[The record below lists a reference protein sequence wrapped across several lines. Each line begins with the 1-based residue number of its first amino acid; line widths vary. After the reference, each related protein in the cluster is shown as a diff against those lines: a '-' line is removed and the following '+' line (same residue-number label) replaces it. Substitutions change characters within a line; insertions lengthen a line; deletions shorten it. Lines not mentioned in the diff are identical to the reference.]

1 MLAVIERFQIHTAT
15 PQALSQQTVDFAYVK
30 RFPFYL
36 GVTLVTF
43 SFYWLFLILGFPF
56 VTIYAN
62 HVLLATFV
70 TMAGLFSGGFGLIL
84 VAKISGKGV
93 GTNTPRTWFIV
104 NAIVAVGV
112 AFSVAIVSAYG
123 PLPRT
128 PRTTVVLTS
137 CSGDPKVCTVALSNV
152 ESADD
157 QTTSNCSLTFGGTTH
172 SATSTVQTIKAG
184 GPEVLVTCTASAA
197 TAPCCYQ
204 VSGQI
209 QTAGGE
215 TILFDFPVIA

>member
-1 MLAVIERFQIHTAT
+1 MKQ
-15 PQALSQQTVDFAYVK
+15 
-30 RFPFYL
+30 FPFYL
-36 GVTLVTF
+36 GVTLITF
-43 SFYWLFLILGFPF
+43 SAYWLFLILGFPF

-62 HVLLATFV
+62 HVLLATFL
-70 TMAGLFSGGFGLIL
+70 TMTGLFSGGFGLIL

-93 GTNTPRTWFIV
+93 GTNTRRTWLIIW
-104 NAIVAVGV
+104 ATVAVGV
-112 AFSVAIVSAYG
+112 VFSASIVSAYG

-128 PRTTVVLTS
+128 PRTAAVLTS
-137 CSGDPKVCTVALSNV
+137 CSEDPKVCTVTLSNTG
-152 ESADD
+152 SADD
-157 QTTSNCSLTFGGTTH
+157 ETTSNCSLTFGGTTH

-184 GPEVLVTCTASAA
+184 GAEILVTCTASAA